1 MRRKEPSV
9 KGLKYKISKLQ
20 GKLMRNVGLDEK
32 QIYRDEIEKA
42 KAELQKL
49 LAKDDPIESMFV

>member
-20 GKLMRNVGLDEK
+20 GKLMRDVGLDEK